1 MNYFLL
7 NQVPTFF
14 LKKKINVTRYIGI
27 LGFQESFDFFTT
39 SVRPS
44 DNMLPQIGKLTI
56 GTAICIGRY
65 VHIMNACHYSIHAIC
80 IIMIE
85 KNQSMVKRI
94 MILFE
99 QTDEGPLIYLKM
111 SINNNY

>member
-7 NQVPTFF
+7 YQVPTFF
-14 LKKKINVTRYIGI
+14 FKKKNVTRYIGI

-56 GTAICIGRY
+56 PQFI
-65 VHIMNACHYSIHAIC
+65 
-80 IIMIE
+80 
-85 KNQSMVKRI
+85 
-94 MILFE
+94 
-99 QTDEGPLIYLKM
+99 
-111 SINNNY
+111 

>member
-7 NQVPTFF
+7 YQVPTFF
-14 LKKKINVTRYIGI
+14 FKKNVTRYIGI

-56 GTAICIGRY
+56 PQF
-65 VHIMNACHYSIHAIC
+65 V
-80 IIMIE
+80 
-85 KNQSMVKRI
+85 
-94 MILFE
+94 
-99 QTDEGPLIYLKM
+99 
-111 SINNNY
+111 